1 MQMSNE
7 KEIQKLKEDI
17 EFYKNKS
24 EEYSKYWRLALTENQ
39 KAKQDEI
46 NVARFNIA
54 RIITKHLDKQIRTM
68 CFYNSIIDDGQKS
81 NVLFTLN
88 KLKQEMNIEFEDGI
102 FYYYSKN
109 GDKLILDG
117 VDYNVVEGYNKDW
130 MK

>member
-1 MQMSNE
+1 
-7 KEIQKLKEDI
+7 
-17 EFYKNKS
+17 
-24 EEYSKYWRLALTENQ
+24 
-39 KAKQDEI
+39 
-46 NVARFNIA
+46 
-54 RIITKHLDKQIRTM
+54 M